1 MDWLYY
7 LIPGIIGLAAVVY
20 IAMIYLRKLPQ
31 ISSLDLEA
39 MPEHR
44 QAAKKS
50 HLVSSRLTRK
60 LAAGK
65 QNLRAFFGP
74 IMQVLGRL
82 FGGIYKRL
90 VTLEE
95 SYRAAAKPMVNQETT
110 VVASQA
116 SVQNLVQEAQVL
128 YDDAKYAEA
137 EKKYIGAIA
146 LDMRSVDAY
155 RGLAQVYE
163 AQNDLPHATATLH
176 FLEQL
181 DPKDETIYR
190 KLGELYQ
197 REEKYEEA
205 MDAYE
210 QALSLGPNNPKNLDA
225 FIEIAILNKLKY
237 KAQSTLDK
245 LKSVNPDNQKLQK
258 YQEQIDQL

>member
-7 LIPGIIGLAAVVY
+7 LIPGLISVAALVY
-20 IAMIYLRKLPQ
+20 ISVVYLRKLPQ

-44 QAAKKS
+44 QAERKS
-50 HLVSSRLTRK
+50 RLVSSRLTRK
-60 LAAGK
+60 LATGH

-74 IMQVLGRL
+74 IAKVVKAI
-82 FGGIYKRL
+82 FGGIYQYL
-90 VTLEE
+90 QALEE
-95 SYRAAAKPMVNQETT
+95 RYRAAAKPMTDPET
-110 VVASQA
+110 AAAAQA
-116 SVQNLVQEAQVL
+116 SVATLLQEAQVL
-128 YDDAKYAEA
+128 YDDTKYSEA
-137 EKKYIGAIA
+137 EKKYIAAIT

-155 RGLAQVYE
+155 QGLAKVYE
-163 AQNDLPHATATLH
+163 ALNDLSHAIATLQ

-197 REEKYEEA
+197 REQKYEEA
-205 MDAYE
+205 MEALE
-210 QALSLGPNNPKNLDA
+210 QALLLGPNNPKNLDA
-225 FIEIAILNKLKY
+225 FIDIAILNKLKY

-245 LKSVNPDNQKLQK
+245 LKSVNPDNQKLEK